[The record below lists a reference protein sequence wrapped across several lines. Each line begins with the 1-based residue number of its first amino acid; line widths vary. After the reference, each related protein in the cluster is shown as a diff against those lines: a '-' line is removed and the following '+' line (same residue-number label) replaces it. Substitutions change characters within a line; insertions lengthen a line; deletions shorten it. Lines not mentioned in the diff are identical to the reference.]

1 MLFAC
6 CCCFAVAVFCCF
18 LSCLAKNTKTTR
30 KIYCDLITISI
41 IFNFSFRNLSV
52 KVQLVEFRND
62 VVWSSYPTLL
72 NSPHT
77 VLPSVYNTSYITGPV
92 FVNEAYS
99 RVSYHQKN
107 PAVNDEVNFLFF
119 V

>member
-1 MLFAC
+1 
-6 CCCFAVAVFCCF
+6 
-18 LSCLAKNTKTTR
+18 
-30 KIYCDLITISI
+30 
-41 IFNFSFRNLSV
+41 V

-72 NSPHT
+72 NSPHN

-107 PAVNDEVNFLFF
+107 PAVNDEVCFCVLFF
-119 V
+119 GFLEYVWDVSFLEMMCCLNDKILEGRSIGNTCCFLIYLL

>member
-1 MLFAC
+1 M
-6 CCCFAVAVFCCF
+6 
-18 LSCLAKNTKTTR
+18 
-30 KIYCDLITISI
+30 
-41 IFNFSFRNLSV
+41 
-52 KVQLVEFRND
+52 EFRND

-107 PAVNDEVNFLFF
+107 PAVNDEVCFVFLLFLEYGWG
-119 V
+119 VVSS